1 MDVLHQLYYGF
12 GIAFQLGNL
21 LACFAG
27 VFIGTLVGVLPGI
40 GPAGAM
46 SLLLPVTF
54 GLSPVTGIIMLAGIY
69 YGTMYGGSTTSI
81 LVNIPGEAAS
91 IVTCLDGHQM
101 ALKGRAGP
109 ALGIAAFGSFI
120 AGTLSIIGLI
130 LMTNALAGIA
140 LLFGPTEY
148 FSLMCLGLSLV
159 TYLTQGSILRGL
171 VMAGVGLFLS
181 QIGLDLVT
189 GQARFSYGLT
199 GLIDGVGLVPVIMG
213 LFGISEVFLN
223 LEESDQKRTMMHTT
237 FRQLFPTWRDW
248 RDSAFPIVRGT
259 IIGFFLGILPGGGAL
274 ISSFVS
280 YAMEK
285 RFSKH
290 PEEFGKGAIE
300 GVAGPESANNAASS
314 SGFIPLFSL
323 GIPPNVIMALL
334 LGALMIHG
342 LKPGPLM
349 ITEHPEVFWGT
360 VASMYVGNVMLLL
373 LNLPLIGLWVQ
384 VLKVPYKTLFPLI
397 LLFCFIGAYS
407 VSANVF
413 DLYVMLVFGALGY
426 VLRKKNYECAPL
438 VLAFV
443 LGPMMEK
450 NLRQALIL
458 FDGNLTVFVT
468 RPLSLIPLLVSVL
481 LLLTAVI
488 PFVQK
493 RRSEVI
499 VDED

>member
-1 MDVLHQLYYGF
+1 MSVLTDFFYGF
-12 GIAFQLGNL
+12 SIALQPWNL
-21 LACFAG
+21 LSCFIG

-54 GLSPVTGIIMLAGIY
+54 GMSPVTGIIMLAGIY

-120 AGTLSIIGLI
+120 AGTGCIIGLI
-130 LMTNALAGIA
+130 FMTNALAGVA
-140 LLFGPTEY
+140 LVFGPTEY

-181 QIGLDLVT
+181 QIGQDVVT
-189 GQARFSYGLT
+189 GQTRFSFGLR

-213 LFGISEVFLN
+213 LFGISEVLLN
-223 LEESDQKRTMMHTT
+223 IETLGEQRTIMKTS
-237 FRQLFPTWRDW
+237 FRHLFPTWEDW
-248 RDSAFPIVRGT
+248 RKSVAPIGRGT

-280 YAMEK
+280 YAAEK
-285 RFSKH
+285 WFSKH

-300 GVAGPESANNAASS
+300 GVAGPESANNAAST

-323 GIPPNVIMALL
+323 GIPSNVIMALL

-349 ITEHPEVFWGT
+349 ITERPDVFWGT
-360 VASMYVGNVMLLL
+360 VASMYVGNAMLLM

-384 VLKVPYKTLFPLI
+384 VLKVPYRTLFPLI

-407 VSANVF
+407 ISANVF
-413 DLYVMLVFGALGY
+413 DLYVMLIVGVLGY

-458 FDGNLTVFVT
+458 FDGNLSVFIT
-468 RPLSLIPLLVSVL
+468 RPLSLAALVIAVL

-499 VDED
+499 VEDD